1 MLPLPYPYLVD
12 LPLAVALLVLALWLV
27 GARHTRSAA
36 IGFTAY
42 GLIVAIAWVRLGAL
56 DVALTE
62 AALGGIIGLLLLMA
76 AARLGDAA
84 DGSPPG
90 WSARVPVALLC
101 GAVTLGLLGMVLLLP
116 EPAPSLVAAVAEQ
129 QAATALENPV
139 AAVLVAFRAVD
150 TLLESAVLALAV
162 IGLWSFGADE
172 AWGARPRLLGHDA
185 PSPALVLL
193 ARLLPPVG
201 LMVGVHLFWT
211 GADHPGGPFQAG
223 ALLAA
228 MAALVWLARLG
239 APPPVCNRLTR
250 VGLMLGPLVFLLIG
264 LAGAVV
270 ADAFMAYPEGLT
282 KPLIL
287 IIEAAKT
294 LSVAVALALLVAGP
308 PARPAVHGTS
318 ARA

>member
-1 MLPLPYPYLVD
+1 MLPDPRLAD
-12 LPLAVALLVLALWLV
+12 LPLVVALLALALWLI
-27 GARHTRSAA
+27 ATRHDRSAI

-62 AALGGIIGLLLLMA
+62 AALGGIMGLLLLMA
-76 AARLGDAA
+76 AARLGDAP
-84 DGSPPG
+84 DGPPPT
-90 WSARVPVALLC
+90 WPLRVLVGLLC
-101 GAVTLGLLGMVLLLP
+101 GAVTAGLAVLVLTLP
-116 EPAPSLVAAVAEQ
+116 EPAPNLVAAVAEQ
-129 QAATALENPV
+129 QSATALKNPV

-162 IGLWSFGADE
+162 IGLWSVGADA
-172 AWGARPRLLGHDA
+172 AWGERPRALDSDA
-185 PSPALVLL
+185 PDPALVLL

-201 LMVGVHLFWT
+201 LVVGVHLFWT

-228 MAALVWLARLG
+228 MVALVWLARLG
-239 APPPVCNRLTR
+239 APPPVRSRLTR

-264 LAGAVV
+264 LAGVV
-270 ADAFMAYPEGLT
+270 AADAYLAYPEALT

-287 IIEAAKT
+287 LIEAAKT

-308 PARPAVHGTS
+308 PLLPGARP
-318 ARA
+318 

>member
-1 MLPLPYPYLVD
+1 MLPDPRVAD
-12 LPLAVALLVLALWLV
+12 LPLVVALLALALWLI
-27 GARHTRSAA
+27 ATRHDRSAI

-62 AALGGIIGLLLLMA
+62 AALGGIMGLLLLLA
-76 AARLGDAA
+76 AARLGDASDA
-84 DGSPPG
+84 PPPT
-90 WSARVPVALLC
+90 WPLRVLVGLLC
-101 GAVTLGLLGMVLLLP
+101 GAVTAGLAVLVLTLP
-116 EPAPSLVAAVAEQ
+116 EPAPNLVAAVAEQ
-129 QAATALENPV
+129 QSATALKNPV

-162 IGLWSFGADE
+162 IGLWSVGADA
-172 AWGARPRLLGHDA
+172 AWGERPRALESDA
-185 PSPALVLL
+185 ADPALVLL

-201 LMVGVHLFWT
+201 LVVGVHLFWT

-228 MAALVWLARLG
+228 MATLVWLARLG
-239 APPPVCNRLTR
+239 APPPVRSRLTR

-264 LAGAVV
+264 LAGVV
-270 ADAFMAYPEGLT
+270 AADAYLAYPEALT

-287 IIEAAKT
+287 LIEAAKT

-308 PARPAVHGTS
+308 PLLPGARP
-318 ARA
+318 